1 MAIKKFKPTTPGRRQ
16 MSGYTFDE
24 LTATE
29 PHKPLTY
36 FLPRKAGRNSAG
48 RITVRH
54 QGGGH
59 KRLYRKIDFYFV
71 DKLDIPA
78 KIETIEYDP
87 FRTAYIALVCYRDGE
102 RRYVLAHKDMKVG
115 DMIIT
120 SKDAKPEN
128 GNRLLIGNIPVGLF
142 VYNVETIVGH
152 GAGSVRS
159 AGSFATIVSQEGE
172 YTQIKL
178 PSGEIRKIHKQCYA
192 TVGVVS
198 NTDHNMVV
206 IGKAGRSRWLGKR
219 PTVLGKSMNPV
230 DHPHGGGEGHS
241 SLGMAPKTPWGKPA
255 LGVKT
260 RNRKDTDK
268 WVVKTRKGKLMV
280 D

>member
-16 MSGYTFDE
+16 MSGYTFEE
-24 LTATE
+24 LTASE

-59 KRLYRKIDFYFV
+59 KRLFRKIDFYFT

-78 KIETIEYDP
+78 KVETVEYDP

-102 RRYVLAHKDMKVG
+102 RRYVLAHKDVKVG

-120 SKDAKPEN
+120 SKEGKPEN
-128 GNRLLIGNIPVGLF
+128 GNRLLIGNIPTGLF
-142 VYNVETIVGH
+142 IHNVETIVGQ
-152 GAGSVRS
+152 GANCVRS
-159 AGSFATIVSQEGE
+159 AGASATIVSQEGN
-172 YTQIKL
+172 YTQIKM
-178 PSGEIRKIHKQCYA
+178 PSGEIRKVHKLCYA
-192 TVGVVS
+192 TIGVVS
-198 NTDHNMVV
+198 NTDHNMIV

-219 PTVLGKSMNPV
+219 PTVLGKSMNPC
-230 DHPHGGGEGHS
+230 DHPHGG
-241 SLGMAPKTPWGKPA
+241 
-255 LGVKT
+255 
-260 RNRKDTDK
+260 
-268 WVVKTRKGKLMV
+268 
-280 D
+280 